1 MMRSIFA
8 IVAVGAML
16 LSSVAASA
24 QSTRTAS
31 PIDDQEQIA
40 GNPWVPW
47 AVGLIAALIILFVVL
62 DDEGD
67 PQSP

>member
-1 MMRSIFA
+1 MRSIPA
-8 IVAVGAML
+8 IVAGAALL

-24 QSTRTAS
+24 QMDRTPS

-47 AVGLIAALIILFVVL
+47 AVALIAAIAILFVVL
-62 DDEGD
+62 DDEDD
-67 PQSP
+67 PQSQ

>member
-1 MMRSIFA
+1 MRSIFA
-8 IVAVGAML
+8 IVAGGAML

-24 QSTRTAS
+24 QTTRTPS

-47 AVGLIAALIILFVVL
+47 AAALIAALVILLVIIE
-62 DDEGD
+62 DEGD

>member
-8 IVAVGAML
+8 IVAGGAML
-16 LSSVAASA
+16 LCSVAASA
-24 QSTRTAS
+24 QTTRTPS

-47 AVGLIAALIILFVVL
+47 VVGLIAALVILFVVL

>member
-1 MMRSIFA
+1 MRSIFA
-8 IVAVGAML
+8 IAAGGAML

-24 QSTRTAS
+24 QSARTPS

-47 AVGLIAALIILFVVL
+47 AVALIAALVILFVVI

-67 PQSP
+67 AESP